1 MRIGKQN
8 MLQLRQK
15 LRLWLI
21 PPITQRKALKIVA
34 KKYALNVDQI
44 YCYGEKPSNGN
55 IYNAPIEPCWYIHA
69 PWGDGLNCMAIRS
82 SRLIIISKLTGI
94 ILYDG
99 SLHDEG

>member
-1 MRIGKQN
+1 MCIGKQN
-8 MLQLRQK
+8 IIQLRQK
-15 LRLWLI
+15 LGLWLI

-34 KKYALNVDQI
+34 KKCALNIDQI

-55 IYNAPIEPCWYIHA
+55 IYNAPTEPCWYIYA
-69 PWGDGLNCMAIRS
+69 PWGNGLDSMALRS
-82 SRLIIISKLTGI
+82 SRVIFISKRTGI